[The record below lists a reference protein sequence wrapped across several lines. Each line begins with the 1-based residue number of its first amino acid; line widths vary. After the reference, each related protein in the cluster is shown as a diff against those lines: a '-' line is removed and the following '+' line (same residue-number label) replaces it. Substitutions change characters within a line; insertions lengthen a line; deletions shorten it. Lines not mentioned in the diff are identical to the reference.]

1 MVLSSNARVIIVDSI
16 TALYRAQ
23 FRGRERLAER
33 QQRLHYVL
41 DWLRRLTIRAGVL
54 VVYTNQVMA
63 SPTGF
68 IEVKM
73 PVGGNV
79 LAHTVNARWLMVRA
93 SKAKNE
99 GALRAL
105 DVPGLLPGF
114 EVKYSILDDGLH

>member
-1 MVLSSNARVIIVDSI
+1 MDSI

-41 DWLRRLTIRAGVL
+41 DWLRRLTIRLGVL
-54 VVYTNQVMA
+54 VIYTNQVMT
-63 SPTGF
+63 SPTGY

-93 SKAKNE
+93 SKSKNE
-99 GALRAL
+99 GVMRAL
-105 DVPGLLPGF
+105 DVPGLPPGF
-114 EVKYSILDDGLH
+114 EIRYSISDDGLH